1 MLGAGAAAGVA
12 WFGWMLLSAAALA
25 AWMVLQTLFGWWG
38 LVAGFLVGGLFC
50 LGMAAAVAWRAGADP
65 GRRRAR
71 CAECGAAVPAGAA
84 VCPRCRGPVSTPAAR
99 GRAGGAPAGPRAA
112 PATGTDGRGAGD
124 ASLAGALSRATAPVA
139 AQLSANY
146 TWRNF
151 AGVLL
156 IFAGL
161 TGALG
166 ATTVGW
172 SAVVAAL
179 GVGGGLAVLRW
190 MPGGD

>member
-1 MLGAGAAAGVA
+1 MLRAEAEAGVA

-25 AWMVLQTLFGWWG
+25 AWLVAQTLFGWWG

-50 LGMAAAVAWRAGADP
+50 LAMAGAGARRAAADP
-65 GRRRAR
+65 GRRLAR
-71 CAECGAAVPAGAA
+71 CAECGAAVPAGAV
-84 VCPRCRGPVSTPAAR
+84 VCRRCRGLVIAPAAR
-99 GRAGGAPAGPRAA
+99 GRLGGAPAGARAA
-112 PATGTDGRGAGD
+112 PAAGRGAGD

-139 AQLSANY
+139 ARLSANY

-172 SAVVAAL
+172 PAVVAAL
-179 GVGGGLAVLRW
+179 GVGVGGGLAVLRW